1 LAPSPSSRR
10 GGFAT
15 KIRGLAVVHPARLP
29 GLAEVPTAKEAGFPD
44 LDVVGWQGLSGPK
57 GLPAPVVAR
66 WNALLEEAAKDS
78 AFQEQAAKV
87 NKVLAYK
94 GPEAFWKFQ
103 EEELKKYLPL
113 ATKMGIRK

>member
-1 LAPSPSSRR
+1 M
-10 GGFAT
+10 
-15 KIRGLAVVHPARLP
+15 HPARLP